1 MLYYINCVTLG
12 VCGGVGKTQ
21 DTEAARSKTTVI
33 IGLLTGNNG
42 AHGGISH
49 YVLFV
54 ERDKSLSAEL
64 SLQ

>member
-1 MLYYINCVTLG
+1 MG
-12 VCGGVGKTQ
+12 VCGGVGETQ

-49 YVLFV
+49 YEIKVF
-54 ERDKSLSAEL
+54 
-64 SLQ
+64 LQNYPSKE